1 MQTLTNHAKQIIA
14 NERERYLALHPTSIA
29 LSKRA
34 DAHFLYGVPM
44 HWMNDW
50 GTPVPLFVAQ
60 ANGAHFTCAD
70 NVDYTDFCLGDTGAM
85 FGHSPPAVAKAITK
99 QANNGFT
106 AMLPS
111 TLAPNVGE
119 ALSEFFGLD
128 YWQLATTATDA
139 NRFVLRWARAVT
151 GRKKVLVFDGCYHGT
166 FDDAMVDY
174 TMRDDAMVDM
184 ALGDDTMLDIVDGK
198 TINRASLLG
207 QVQDLTL
214 YSVAVPFNDLAAV
227 ENALKTNEFAALLTE
242 PALTNC
248 GMVLPADGFIQGLR
262 TLCTKYNTLLILDET
277 HTIST
282 ARGGWAK
289 ANKVVPDFLVVG
301 KPIAGGLPAAAYG
314 FSEQMSAKMKAAKD
328 SAPTGHSGI
337 GTTLSGN
344 MMTLAAIHATLT
356 EVATEDAYTHML
368 ALADLLEQQL
378 IASLKA
384 HNLPWNISR
393 MGARLELQFCENPPS
408 NASEARAVQ
417 KGKLESAIH
426 LYLVNRGVLLTP
438 FHNMMLICPATTD
451 ADVDKLVQVFND
463 CLNALTSP

>member
-1 MQTLTNHAKQIIA
+1 MQILINNARQMIKAEHSY
-14 NERERYLALHPTSIA
+14 YLELHPSSLA

-34 DAHFLYGVPM
+34 QQHFLYGVPM

-50 GTPVPLFVAQ
+50 GTPAPLFIA
-60 ANGAHFTCAD
+60 AASGAHFTCAD
-70 NVDYTDFCLGDTGAM
+70 NIEYTDFCLGDTGAM
-85 FGHSPPAVAKAITK
+85 FGHSPPAVANAIAT
-99 QANNGFT
+99 QAHKGFT

-111 TLAPNVGE
+111 TLAPNTGK

-166 FDDAMVDY
+166 C
-174 TMRDDAMVDM
+174 DDAMVDM
-184 ALGDDTMLDIVDGK
+184 ALRDDTMLDSTNGK
-198 TINRASLLG
+198 VVNRASLLG

-214 YSVAVPFNDLAAV
+214 HSVAVPFNDLAAI
-227 ENALKTNEFAALLTE
+227 ENALKSNEFAALLTE

-248 GMVLPADGFIQGLR
+248 GMVLPKDGFIEALR
-262 TLCTKYNTLLILDET
+262 ALCTKYDTLLILDET

-314 FSEQMSAKMKAAKD
+314 FSRHLAKRMEAAKD
-328 SAPTGHSGI
+328 TAPSGHSGI

-356 EVATEDAYTHML
+356 DVATEAAYQHML
-368 ALADLLEQQL
+368 ALASLLEQQL
-378 IASLKA
+378 TDSIKS
-384 HNLPWNISR
+384 HNLAWNISR
-393 MGARLELQFCENPPS
+393 MGARLELQFCKNPPS
-408 NASEARAVQ
+408 NAAEARKAQ
-417 KGKLESAIH
+417 NDTLESAIH
-426 LYLVNRGVLLTP
+426 LYLLNRGVLLTP
-438 FHNMMLICPATTD
+438 FHNMMLVCPASTQTD
-451 ADVDKLVQVFND
+451 IARLIQVFNN
-463 CLNALTSP
+463 CLEVLTKK